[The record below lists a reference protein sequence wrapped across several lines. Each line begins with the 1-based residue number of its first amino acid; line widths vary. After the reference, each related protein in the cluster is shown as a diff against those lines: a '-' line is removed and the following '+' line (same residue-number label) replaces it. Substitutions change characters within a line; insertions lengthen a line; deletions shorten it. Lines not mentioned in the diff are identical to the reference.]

1 MVEKLTFT
9 TDELAILRDLIEAK
23 KFSLLQ
29 EEDRIGAQIIYEKI
43 KDHLEPKLAFKG
55 KKKNEGGGA

>member
-1 MVEKLTFT
+1 MAEKLTFT

-29 EEDRIGAQIIYEKI
+29 EEDRVKAQVIYEKI
-43 KDHLEPKLAFKG
+43 KDHLEPKLIK
-55 KKKNEGGGA
+55 

>member
-9 TDELAILRDLIEAK
+9 TDELTILRDLIEAK

-29 EEDRIGAQIIYEKI
+29 EEDRIKAQTIYEKI
-43 KDHLEPKLAFKG
+43 KDHLEPPLIK
-55 KKKNEGGGA
+55 